1 MRVLLLE
8 RFTII
13 RCHIYFVKGF
23 LSLDFTGSSVL
34 WFGFGGKRRRL
45 GLLIQAR
52 RQSGI
57 DPGKFNR
64 LGPGLALEV
73 ADLVDELLVFA
84 PRQPLVRLDA
94 AVVDAILADTV
105 HAGAL
110 GVVDVTERGAVRRE
124 RVERNGLEVPGY
136 QVS

>member
-84 PRQPLVRLDA
+84 PRQPL
-94 AVVDAILADTV
+94 
-105 HAGAL
+105 